1 MCWHCY
7 PEGTG
12 EESRRLDRALEGAAR
27 SRLARRGVSR
37 RTVLKAGMGLLA
49 WPAAQVLQACATVPV
64 TGRSQLRLLSTEEE
78 ARIGVAAFQQLRQEE
93 AKKGRLLT
101 EREAPA
107 DYGWIKHVADRI
119 IRASGLGATYRWEVM
134 LIDAPKTVNA
144 AAIAGGRIIVYSG
157 ILPVARDDAGL
168 ATILGHEVGH
178 VMAHHTAERISQTEL
193 VNLAGAAAGAAGVSN
208 RGMAALGLGA
218 QVGVLLPYS
227 RTQEA
232 EADHIGLLLMA
243 KAGYDPR
250 EAIGLWQ
257 RMEKVGGGS
266 GRGPEF
272 LSTHPN
278 PGTRIANLQAWLPQ
292 AWPYYQNPNLPL
304 PNLH

>member
-1 MCWHCY
+1 
-7 PEGTG
+7 
-12 EESRRLDRALEGAAR
+12 
-27 SRLARRGVSR
+27 
-37 RTVLKAGMGLLA
+37 
-49 WPAAQVLQACATVPV
+49 
-64 TGRSQLRLLSTEEE
+64 
-78 ARIGVAAFQQLRQEE
+78 
-93 AKKGRLLT
+93 
-101 EREAPA
+101 
-107 DYGWIKHVADRI
+107 
-119 IRASGLGATYRWEVM
+119 
-134 LIDAPKTVNA
+134 
-144 AAIAGGRIIVYSG
+144 
-157 ILPVARDDAGL
+157 
-168 ATILGHEVGH
+168 
-178 VMAHHTAERISQTEL
+178 
-193 VNLAGAAAGAAGVSN
+193 VNLAGAAAGAAGVGN
-208 RGMAALGLGA
+208 LGMAALGLGA

-243 KAGYDPR
+243 KAGYNPR